1 MAEVKLLGFWAS
13 PFSDRVIW
21 ALKLKGINYEY
32 VEEDPYNKTQLLLQH
47 NPVHKKVPVLIHA
60 GKPIAESSMI
70 LEYIEETWPQNPLLP
85 QGAYEKA
92 MAHFWIKFGEEK
104 MATIC
109 AVLRTAGAEQERAIK
124 EAMELLKILEEQG
137 LGDKKFFGG
146 DAIGLADIAFGWLA
160 YLFGVIEEVAGVKV
174 LDANR
179 LPRLHAWIDNLK
191 EVPVIKENL
200 PDGQKLLG
208 HLKRRRET
216 HLALPNCNN

>member
-1 MAEVKLLGFWAS
+1 
-13 PFSDRVIW
+13 
-21 ALKLKGINYEY
+21 
-32 VEEDPYNKTQLLLQH
+32 
-47 NPVHKKVPVLIHA
+47 
-60 GKPIAESSMI
+60 
-70 LEYIEETWPQNPLLP
+70 
-85 QGAYEKA
+85 
-92 MAHFWIKFGEEK
+92 

-146 DAIGLADIAFGWLA
+146 DAIGLADMAFGWLA
-160 YLFGVIEEVAGVKV
+160 YLYGVIEEVAGVKV

-191 EVPVIKENL
+191 EVPLIKENL
-200 PDGQKLLG
+200 PDHQKLLG

-216 HLALPNCNN
+216 HLALPNCNYWYGFLIFNLYPISLVCININGKNLLFFRKYSTGLIRFLKI